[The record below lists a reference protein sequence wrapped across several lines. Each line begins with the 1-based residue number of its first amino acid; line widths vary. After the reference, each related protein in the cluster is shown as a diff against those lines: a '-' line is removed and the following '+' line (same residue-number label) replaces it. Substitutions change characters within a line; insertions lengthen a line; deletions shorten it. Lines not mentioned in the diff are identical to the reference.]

1 VKGVSLTV
9 ILLRVDHF
17 ALFLGC
23 SRLIKCLIQAL
34 EVRVPAQGVKAQWVK
49 IELRKVETL
58 PGTGAGNT
66 FYDIIGP
73 GTVTLW
79 TSGGAEYEML
89 HAVSTALHS
98 FFMSP
103 VLIVAIQPTS
113 CSLIVLLDSEIFH
126 SRYAFQS
133 QSRLAYTWNNE
144 VWWLLRP
151 INQGAL
157 MLSIPSGH
165 PV

>member
-1 VKGVSLTV
+1 M
-9 ILLRVDHF
+9 
-17 ALFLGC
+17 
-23 SRLIKCLIQAL
+23 
-34 EVRVPAQGVKAQWVK
+34 RVPTQGVKAQWVK
-49 IELRKVETL
+49 VELRKVETL
-58 PGTGAGNT
+58 PGAGAGNT

-79 TSGGAEYEML
+79 TSGGAEYEIL

-98 FFMSP
+98 FFMST
-103 VLIVAIQPTS
+103 VLIVVIRPTS

-133 QSRLAYTWNNE
+133 QSHLVCTWNNE
-144 VWWLLRP
+144 VWWLFRP
-151 INQGAL
+151 INEGAL
-157 MLSIPSGH
+157 TLPIPSGR